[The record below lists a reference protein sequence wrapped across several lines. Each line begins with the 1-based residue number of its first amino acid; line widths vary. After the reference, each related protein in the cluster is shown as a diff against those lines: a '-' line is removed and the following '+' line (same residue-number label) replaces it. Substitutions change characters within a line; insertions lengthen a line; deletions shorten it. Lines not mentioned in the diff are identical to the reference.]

1 MIDKEN
7 HQEGIIIDKE
17 HENQTLMAAL
27 HLFWNQVL
35 QRKVALEDF
44 SLDCSSQTRTP
55 WKSIHFMR
63 V

>member
-1 MIDKEN
+1 MIDDEN
-7 HQEGIIIDKE
+7 RQEGIIIDKE

-27 HLFWNQVL
+27 HLFWNQVS

-55 WKSIHFMR
+55 WNSIHLML